1 MPVSEHI
8 ISILVV
14 NKFGV
19 LSRVAG
25 LFSGRGFNIETIS
38 VGPSVE
44 PSTSQITIVTKGD
57 ERIIEQIT
65 KQLNKLVDVIKVV
78 DLAEKD
84 YIVRETALIKINTNR
99 AEDRSEALRITEIL
113 RARVVDSTP
122 VTYTVEITGDENK
135 IDAII
140 NLLRPLGIK
149 EIVRTGKIAI
159 AREDVKVP
167 ALLEVKRVR
176 A

>member
-1 MPVSEHI
+1 MSVSQHI
-8 ISILVV
+8 ISILVE

-19 LSRVAG
+19 LSRVSG
-25 LFSGRGFNIETIS
+25 LFSGRGFNIESIS
-38 VGPSVE
+38 VGSSIE
-44 PSTSQITIVTKGD
+44 PSTSQITVVTKGD

-65 KQLNKLVDVIKVV
+65 KQLNKLIDVIKVV
-78 DLAEKD
+78 DLAGKD
-84 YIVRETALIKINTNR
+84 YIVRETALIKINTSR
-99 AEDRSEALRITEIL
+99 AEDRSEALRITEIF

-167 ALLEVKRVR
+167 AVLEVKRVR

>member
-1 MPVSEHI
+1 MAVSQHI
-8 ISILVV
+8 ISILVE

-25 LFSGRGFNIETIS
+25 LFSGRGFNIESIS
-38 VGPSVE
+38 VGTSVE
-44 PSTSQITIVTKGD
+44 PSTSQITVVTKGD

-65 KQLNKLVDVIKVV
+65 KQLNKLIDVIKVV
-78 DLAEKD
+78 DLAGKD
-84 YIVRETALIKINTNR
+84 YIVRETALIKINTSR
-99 AEDRSEALRITEIL
+99 AEDRSEALRITEIF

-167 ALLEVKRVR
+167 AVLEVKRVR